1 MLPAL
6 SSPMKPTVPIP
17 VTTTMRVPTTGLT
30 TTPQTTAAIPAI
42 SARRTSVRLNGKLG
56 STQRTRVRDGC
67 VHIWRAPCDL
77 LPLYRH
83 SRAQQHLITV
93 LHLRRQRQPPTGML
107 AHRLPLQ
114 SPMEIRGFHRPALP
128 DRLMLKGPLRLARHR
143 IEMRGRRLV
152 SATVMT
158 AHLHRGMS
166 LTEML
171 DRRQKPKLHTVKPK
185 RELHTVKPKRELR
198 PMMRD
203 YPRVMKLL
211 IS

>member
-1 MLPAL
+1 
-6 SSPMKPTVPIP
+6 
-17 VTTTMRVPTTGLT
+17 
-30 TTPQTTAAIPAI
+30 
-42 SARRTSVRLNGKLG
+42 
-56 STQRTRVRDGC
+56 
-67 VHIWRAPCDL
+67 
-77 LPLYRH
+77 
-83 SRAQQHLITV
+83 
-93 LHLRRQRQPPTGML
+93 ML

-166 LTEML
+166 LTAML

-203 YPRVMKLL
+203 HPRVMKLL